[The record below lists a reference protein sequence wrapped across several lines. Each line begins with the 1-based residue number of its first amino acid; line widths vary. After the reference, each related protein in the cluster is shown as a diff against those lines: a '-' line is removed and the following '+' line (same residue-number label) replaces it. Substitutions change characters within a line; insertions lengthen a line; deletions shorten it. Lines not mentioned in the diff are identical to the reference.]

1 MRQRS
6 NNWAWACGCG
16 RDPELSHQTN
26 IYPSAVN
33 VPIACGGVSVLP
45 GDPIVADDDGA
56 VVVPIQLGPELVRKA
71 AEHVEWEEFSRVRLS
86 KVVTFARTSR

>member
-1 MRQRS
+1 
-6 NNWAWACGCG
+6 
-16 RDPELSHQTN
+16 
-26 IYPSAVN
+26 
-33 VPIACGGVSVLP
+33 VLP